1 MKFEQIKEESSES
14 FRRLTG
20 IKRTTFDVMINIL
33 KEAESALK
41 AKGGKPNK
49 LSTEDR
55 LLMALEYL
63 REYRTYFHISRSYGI
78 SESACYRNIRW
89 IEDTLIKDGTFSL
102 PGRKALLKSDV
113 EYEVVLIDATE
124 SPIERPKKNKS
135 TSIPGKRKTHVKTQI
150 IVGKKQKKI
159 ICTNFSNGKR
169 HDFRLFKES
178 GVRIH
183 PAIKSLT
190 DTGYQGI
197 YKLHQNSAL
206 PKKKTK
212 KNSLTKEDKKK
223 NR

>member
-124 SPIERPKKNKS
+124 SPIERPKKTKALLFRE
-135 TSIPGKRKTHVKTQI
+135 KEKTHVKD
-150 IVGKKQKKI
+150 
-159 ICTNFSNGKR
+159 TNYCR
-169 HDFRLFKES
+169 
-178 GVRIH
+178 
-183 PAIKSLT
+183 
-190 DTGYQGI
+190 Q
-197 YKLHQNSAL
+197 
-206 PKKKTK
+206 KTK
-212 KNSLTKEDKKK
+212 ENYLHKFFEW
-223 NR
+223 